1 MAGAVSWS
9 NGMRRRD
16 PPLTSAT
23 LCKRFSRAVGYTPLH
38 PSARQRCSYEGCNLW
53 KVRAVHVRTNFR
65 TRRGDRKF
73 SEAVAATGINKGVL
87 SRIERGEQLP
97 KDGQFAAIGDFYC
110 PEWFAIAVYGSD
122 PDFRDPA
129 AAASLGLEAHALSP
143 AVAAALVL
151 AGCLTVLPASI
162 GTRRLADVLATPAA
176 GGVGPG
182 AAAVEHAQEVPA

>member
-129 AAASLGLEAHALSP
+129 AAASLLLY
-143 AVAAALVL
+143 
-151 AGCLTVLPASI
+151 PASVLRCLQLERKC
-162 GTRRLADVLATPAA
+162 GCGCGKSLPPDSLRTKRYCDGHRRHVRASS
-176 GGVGPG
+176 
-182 AAAVEHAQEVPA
+182 